1 MSQSLFCDMRNEGF
15 CLAICVEG
23 CVFFWMPKR
32 MCAVSVFVVL
42 RMPGGILVVVPRR
55 QR

>member
-15 CLAICVEG
+15 CVAICGEG
-23 CVFFWMPKR
+23 CGFWMPKR

-42 RMPGGILVVVPRR
+42 RMPSGILVVVPRR